1 MNTKTTDMKT
11 VEMKTT
17 DTRMVGTKTVGTKKT
32 GMTLLLVCAVLAM
45 AACKREDPAAVA
57 AAAAAQAAAREQAAD
72 VVAKQF
78 EDAYAQENW
87 QLARGYGDVLLM
99 DHPDSAAAGRI
110 KERLQD
116 AKDKLV
122 LDQEQRRMGALWA
135 YQTEAVQGGKQV
147 SAAIY
152 AKKNVDTD
160 GSGAKQVR
168 LIFRDHPDWG
178 RSSYLTL
185 QAGDFDCY
193 GGCKV
198 KVTVD
203 DGAPRPMAAS
213 RPKTDEAIAM
223 FIEDEGALW
232 RLADTAKVLAIE
244 FPVKAGGTRSAVF
257 EVGGLDRSQMPKW
270 N

>member
-1 MNTKTTDMKT
+1 MN
-11 VEMKTT
+11 
-17 DTRMVGTKTVGTKKT
+17 RY
-32 GMTLLLVCAVLAM
+32 LLLLCGVLALS
-45 AACKREDPAAVA
+45 ACRREDPEAVA
-57 AAAAAQAAAREQAAD
+57 AAAAAQAAVKEQAAE

-78 EDAYAQENW
+78 EDAYAKQDW

-99 DHPDSAAAGRI
+99 DHPQSAAAARI
-110 KERLQD
+110 KPHLDD
-116 AKDKLV
+116 ARAKAV
-122 LDQEQRRMGALWA
+122 IAQEQRRMEALWS
-135 YQTEAVQGGKQV
+135 YQSEAVSGGKQL

-152 AKKNVDTD
+152 AKEGVDTD

-168 LIFRDHPDWG
+168 LIFRDHPEWG

-198 KVTVD
+198 QVTLD
-203 DGAPRPMAAS
+203 DGKPRPMAAS

-223 FIEDEGALW
+223 FIEDERALW
-232 RLADTAKVLAIE
+232 RLANDATVLRIE

-257 EVGGLDRSQMPKW
+257 EVGGLDRSQLPKW

>member
-1 MNTKTTDMKT
+1 MKT
-11 VEMKTT
+11 PLVLLC
-17 DTRMVGTKTVGTKKT
+17 V
-32 GMTLLLVCAVLAM
+32 TLALS
-45 AACKREDPAAVA
+45 ACRREDPAAA
-57 AAAAAQAAAREQAAD
+57 AAATAAQAAAKEQAAE

-78 EDAYAQENW
+78 EDAYAKQDW
-87 QLARGYGDVLLM
+87 QFARGYGDVLLM
-99 DHPDSAAAGRI
+99 DHPDSVAAGRI

-122 LDQEQRRMGALWA
+122 ASQDQRRMAALWA
-135 YQTEAVQGGKQV
+135 YQTEAVQGGQQL

-152 AKKNVDTD
+152 ARKNVDTD
-160 GSGAKQVR
+160 GSGGKQVR
-168 LIFRDHPDWG
+168 LIFRDHPEWG

-198 KVTVD
+198 KVTTD
-203 DGAPRPMAAS
+203 GGAPKSMAAS

-223 FIEDEGALW
+223 FIEDERALW
-232 RLADTAKVLAIE
+232 RLAGSAKVLTIE

-257 EVGGLDRSQMPKW
+257 DVGGLDRSQLPKW
-270 N
+270 K